1 MQTTLNSQAES
12 FAEVYGSSCSLNPTY
27 RTAMSW
33 FSGSGALDTF
43 NGFKDKVQ
51 SKVNNIDTDKLL
63 KNLTLQSGMLYVL
76 TCTLHVLICCV

>member
-1 MQTTLNSQAES
+1 MISSIDSQAES
-12 FAEVYGSSCSLNPTY
+12 LQKCTEVVVVLINPTY

-43 NGFKDKVQ
+43 NGLRDKVQ

-63 KNLTLQSGMLYVL
+63 KNLTLQSGILLCFIYV
-76 TCTLHVLICCV
+76 H

>member
-1 MQTTLNSQAES
+1 
-12 FAEVYGSSCSLNPTY
+12 
-27 RTAMSW
+27 MSW

-76 TCTLHVLICCV
+76 TCTLRHVLICCVYNMYIIPMAILTSLPCIPHINNNDTTIL